1 LTLVFCIEDRKI
13 ICQMKTSYDLLEI
26 KWGRYKKIKREEH
39 ICCHCTLNEIEVE
52 IISFLIVPR
61 YIRIWH

>member
-1 LTLVFCIEDRKI
+1 MSNEN
-13 ICQMKTSYDLLEI
+13 SYHLLEI